1 MQVIYEGNEKTLE
14 YKVDKELAELGVR
27 PYVYHIRAYDEG
39 SRQELLWMFNGITI
53 VDIKR
58 RLSTEVDVYRLIE
71 KLRLKLKK
79 FARSD
84 LHPATWMMIE
94 LRKLGYYGVAICDR
108 RDNFSRKRGRIIAKG
123 RLLKHLRSRY
133 VMIYDRMEMD
143 QRVVAKGRLVASS
156 ECPELPDGTNW

>member
-1 MQVIYEGNEKTLE
+1 MQVIHEGNEKTLE
-14 YKVDKELAELGVR
+14 YKVDKELAELGIR

-39 SRQELLWMFNGITI
+39 SSQRKLLRMFNGITI
-53 VDIKR
+53 VDIKQG
-58 RLSTEVDVYRLIE
+58 LSTDVEVDVYRLIGE
-71 KLRLKLKK
+71 LESKLKK

-123 RLLKHLRSRY
+123 RLLKYLRAR
-133 VMIYDRMEMD
+133 
-143 QRVVAKGRLVASS
+143 S
-156 ECPELPDGTNW
+156 ESVTKEQLTQSHTL